1 MHILYITEIFPDPK
15 TGLGY
20 WGGGERQFY
29 EVATRV
35 AKMGHRVTVLTCRF
49 PGQRSSD
56 FYDGVEVRRAGISR
70 DPGTG
75 VALRSPVRVAEYL
88 ARTVKA
94 GVAIGCDVIHCNAYY
109 PVIAGRAV
117 SAIKRTPM
125 VSTFHDLP
133 GPGTWVEYSGS
144 RAWGRLGYVATVASA
159 RLAKGPVI
167 SVSEQAGAKVAPY
180 VGGGLEVIPNGVD
193 VELLG
198 RGGSDKR
205 AGQVLYVGRLVAYK
219 RVEVLLAAFQ
229 EVAATLPDARLVVV
243 GEGPERGDLEG
254 KAASLPRGRV
264 RFTGTVA
271 SNVEVARLFAESS
284 LFVLPSVTEGE
295 GVALKEAMA
304 AGLPVVAARAPGSGV
319 LSLVRDGWN
328 GALVPPDDPRALAE
342 AMLRILSDGGMAKEM
357 GENGRSLA
365 AGWGWD
371 DVAKKVV
378 GVYRRAL
385 DRG

>member
-1 MHILYITEIFPDPK
+1 MHVLYITEIFPDPK
-15 TGLGY
+15 SGLGY

-35 AKMGHRVTVLTCRF
+35 AKLGHRVTVLTCRF

-56 FYDGVEVRRAGISR
+56 FYDGVEVRRAGMSR

-88 ARTVKA
+88 VRTVKA
-94 GVAIGCDVIHCNAYY
+94 GVEEACDVVHCNAYY

-117 SAIKRTPM
+117 SAIRKTPM

-133 GPGTWVEYSGS
+133 GAQTWAEYSGS
-144 RAWGRLGYVATVASA
+144 RSWGWLGYVATVASA

-167 SVSEQAGAKVAPY
+167 SVSEQARARVAPF
-180 VGGGLEVIPNGVD
+180 VGGRLEVIPNGVD
-193 VELLG
+193 AELLG
-198 RGGSDKR
+198 KGGSVKKPW
-205 AGQVLYVGRLVAYK
+205 QVLYVGRLVAYK
-219 RVEVLLAAFQ
+219 RVDVLLAAFQ
-229 EVAATLPDARLVVV
+229 EVAAKLPDARLVVV
-243 GEGPERGDLEG
+243 GEGPERGALERG
-254 KAASLPRGRV
+254 AASLPRGRV
-264 RFTGTVA
+264 RFTGAVP
-271 SNVEVARLFAESS
+271 SNQEVARLYAESS
-284 LFVLPSVTEGE
+284 LFVFPSVTEGE

-319 LSLVRDGWN
+319 LGLVRDGWN
-328 GALVPPDDPRALAE
+328 GALVPPGDARALAGE
-342 AMLRILSDGGMAKEM
+342 MLRILSDGEMAKEM

-371 DVAKKVV
+371 DVAEKVV
-378 GVYRRAL
+378 EVYRRAL